1 MPAKDSSV
9 SVSPA
14 GALSGA
20 LLLLI
25 ACGSEPLGS
34 APLGTEIVF
43 QAGDSAGTDI
53 YVVNA
58 DGSGLTRLI
67 DNPDNDLAPTWSG
80 DGQRIYFLSHNA
92 DGSGISG
99 LYVMNGDGTGIH
111 LVLEGISGPY
121 AVSPDETRLAIGA
134 TTPLQPPQNVDL
146 YVMNLDGSGRTLIAD
161 LPCQFIDMDCEQ
173 LDALAWSP
181 DGQRIAYSARWPGHG
196 GNVYGTIGIV
206 NADGT
211 GHQVLT
217 DTQVRS
223 TDPAWSPDGQR
234 LAFSSVTT
242 STIPSP
248 GAMALEVM
256 NADGTGRTALM
267 IGGSAPTWSPDGQ
280 SIGFAEAG
288 GLFAVNADGTGLR
301 QTTDEP
307 GGAFAPDWN
316 PAAP

>member
-9 SVSPA
+9 SVSSA

-99 LYVMNGDGTGIH
+99 LYVMNGDGTGSIWFWRASR
-111 LVLEGISGPY
+111 VP
-121 AVSPDETRLAIGA
+121 
-134 TTPLQPPQNVDL
+134 TPSHPMRRGWRSVQP
-146 YVMNLDGSGRTLIAD
+146 R
-161 LPCQFIDMDCEQ
+161 PCS
-173 LDALAWSP
+173 L
-181 DGQRIAYSARWPGHG
+181 RR
-196 GNVYGTIGIV
+196 
-206 NADGT
+206 
-211 GHQVLT
+211 
-217 DTQVRS
+217 
-223 TDPAWSPDGQR
+223 
-234 LAFSSVTT
+234 T
-242 STIPSP
+242 STS
-248 GAMALEVM
+248 
-256 NADGTGRTALM
+256 
-267 IGGSAPTWSPDGQ
+267 
-280 SIGFAEAG
+280 
-288 GLFAVNADGTGLR
+288 
-301 QTTDEP
+301 
-307 GGAFAPDWN
+307 
-316 PAAP
+316 